1 MKTKLSKRILSVFL
15 AVLMMVTS
23 IPMAALTAFADNSGS
38 AITDSYIDAAN
49 AQMLAFKTKLETP
62 NASYKK
68 VTNAYN
74 AYVGCQ
80 EALDAYMYGGVSSSV
95 LSQATENLKTA
106 IAGIENYTGDAAI
119 NAVNEKDRTDYSRVW
134 TGDSSDLPLK
144 NVLWSETNYN
154 AERGSANGVNTSG
167 TNQPYV
173 LTTLYYPEVTL
184 LYDGK
189 NIPQATIRVTA
200 TGTGRS
206 TTRNFKR
213 YVTAIELNNAKDG
226 IVLDQN
232 WKGFDGGNF
241 DVAWALNYGT
251 DSLSYTSTQNGAQV
265 YQVYKGAAT
274 PNITAPTYY
283 PRHASNI
290 YKFTDSMK
298 ETELYRDITPS
309 VSAAYGSSGNF
320 IKVGGDITSTVT
332 GNQQIHVVNFKALID
347 AVAENGGKMKAIDI
361 TNYTQ
366 GGLSYYIQAM
376 DEATAFNPLD
386 WFTTSNNYT
395 GCASEI
401 SRLISV
407 MKNADTSK
415 TNDPAYG
422 NLRKAMDA
430 KRGDYNNGVQ
440 PADSTDATWTA
451 LKTAYETAKSIMAG
465 LTATGYNDPTGAQAA
480 ADALSACNLE
490 FAVSKIDTTEL
501 EGVIDALFSYESI
514 FVPELRAQ
522 ANAVAAE
529 AQIAVWGSVDNY
541 PNTKDSLNDTPEN
554 QVIYANALESVKA
567 AVRALRFSPDKFTMT
582 SQGRFSLNSAL
593 DLINTIEDPTDY
605 NNYAD
610 FALAVENARN
620 YASTLND
627 VELTD
632 YATQMENHRAIIEDV
647 VIAYH
652 SLNYSFTKIPD
663 GTVAQMGGR
672 TTMTPLTTKDTYNF
686 QGQFAYTN
694 SATIIRTTH
703 DAISV
708 TWGHATVGVA
718 SDCTNTNSGLD
729 SISIDPKM
737 PKMPNGGQGGHNRIV
752 QDNNNS
758 STPKALSDQQKSD
771 YSGCLTKTS
780 VENYSGV
787 QGTFEYK
794 NIKYSGRTHNN
805 VAEQAFVASDGTRVS
820 AADAENII
828 LDEMLTKTDGTA
840 TNPAHGVVTVS
851 PNSKETAWAYVTGD
865 LVLNG
870 PQFEKQTLGPATTPV
885 KRTYTL
891 NSNFA
896 MVGLFNTQNGLINYS
911 YYQWLTSE
919 SSGEKINATVDVV
932 DISPLVDLVAECNLI
947 SEPAKYTD
955 ESFSRFSTA
964 LKEAGADIDYT
975 ELTADRITQICESR
989 YTNLWSA
996 YKGLKLK
1003 TYTVQ
1008 FKYMDANGTEKT
1020 VTVMP
1025 THGDSIESNATCLNN
1040 FNKINL
1046 VDYVDGN
1053 YTMQCIG
1060 WSPAFDI
1067 SAPITSDIT
1076 YVAQYEAVLN
1086 AADFTAF
1093 NTAKTAL
1100 INALVDN
1107 KFTASSLKA
1116 AAAEVDKLV
1125 YYDESAQIDVMA
1137 DKQSEIDAETAVLE
1151 AQLAALKEVNYDKSV
1166 ADAVKEQITLAQ
1178 KTDPDMYDSNLTFD
1192 NDEIVTICGKE
1203 VVGLVFES
1211 QAELDNA
1218 ISQAVNAMTPITY
1231 DIYLNGTKIGTG
1243 VYGEAI
1249 IINSDGVLYNNV
1261 EDYDSDALDGE
1272 GWAAW
1277 NYHYKANTSES
1288 VDKYMFTAKSIGFIV
1303 RGDAYVTSTPAD
1315 APDSNYLVTIKDAN
1329 SDRVLLADVASYEY
1343 TLPAAPAR
1351 PYYNFVN
1358 YVVNGETHN
1367 VGDKIAVTA
1376 NTTVEAVYTAKEEN
1390 TFEIIFYDGADNF
1403 NNAVSSETR
1412 SGLLYDEVV
1421 TFEAENAYAWAFG
1434 KQDMEYN
1441 NEYTIIAYGPT
1452 YSFNVYQSMTDT
1464 DEYYG
1469 GLVALTLDDYKK
1481 LQETDSDYATIN
1493 SMITPDGTRIEIE
1506 SGNKYD
1512 GYVYSEAK
1520 PFAAVHNVPVPKYS
1534 GADVSKFT
1542 LIGYVAL
1549 PEGYTVVEH
1558 GFLFTRNADVSSMT
1572 VEDVDMK
1579 NIVRMKASNTTVGD
1593 QFVVDVKNPASSV
1606 SFKYSA
1612 YAVIKDAAGNTSY
1625 IYSNI
1630 VDGTNNF

>member
-23 IPMAALTAFADNSGS
+23 IPMAALTAFADNSGTV
-38 AITDSYIDAAN
+38 ITDSYIDAAN

-95 LSQATENLKTA
+95 LTQATENLKTA

-134 TGDSSDLPLK
+134 TGDTSDLPLK

-154 AERGSANGVNTSG
+154 AERGSANGIDGNNATAPNVKTI
-167 TNQPYV
+167 
-173 LTTLYYPEVTL
+173 LYYPEVTL

-200 TGTGRS
+200 TGDG
-206 TTRNFKR
+206 NAKNKKR
-213 YVTAIELNNAKDG
+213 YVTTIELNNTDG
-226 IVLDQN
+226 IILDQN

-265 YQVYKGAAT
+265 YEVYNCDRWAWSSPT
-274 PNITAPTYY
+274 ITA
-283 PRHASNI
+283 RNASNI
-290 YKFTDSMK
+290 YKFTDTMNSS
-298 ETELYRDITPS
+298 ELYRDITPS
-309 VSAAYGSSGNF
+309 VSAAFGSSGGF
-320 IKVGGDITSTVT
+320 IQVGGDITSTVT

-347 AVAENGGKMKAIDI
+347 AVAENGGKMKTIDI

-366 GGLSYYIQAM
+366 GGLSYYIKAM
-376 DEATAFNPLD
+376 DDATAFNPLD

-395 GCASEI
+395 GCATEI

-407 MKNADTSK
+407 MKNADTTK
-415 TNDPAYG
+415 TNDPAYD

-440 PADSTDATWTA
+440 PADSTEATWTA
-451 LKTAYETAKSIMAG
+451 LKSAYETAKGIMAG

-480 ADALSACNLE
+480 ADALAACNLE
-490 FAVSKIDTTEL
+490 FAVAKIDTTEL

-522 ANAVAAE
+522 ANAAAAE

-554 QVIYANALESVKA
+554 QEIYANALESVKT

-582 SQGRFSLNSAL
+582 SQGRFSLNSAI
-593 DLINTIEDPTDY
+593 DLIDTIEDPTDY
-605 NNYAD
+605 SNYAD
-610 FALAVENARN
+610 LALAVEQARI
-620 YASTLND
+620 YLSTIND

-632 YATQMENHRAIIEDV
+632 YPAQMENHRYIIETV
-647 VIAYH
+647 VSAYND
-652 SLNYSFTKIPD
+652 LAYSFTKIPD
-663 GTVAQMGGR
+663 GTVARVGGR

-686 QGQFAYTN
+686 MGQFSYTN

-708 TWGHATVGVA
+708 PWGRATVGVA
-718 SDCTNTNSGLD
+718 SDCTNSNSGLD
-729 SISIDPKM
+729 SITIDPKM

-758 STPKALSDQQKSD
+758 STPIALSEQQKSD
-771 YSGCLTKTS
+771 YTGCLTKNS

-805 VAEQAFVASDGTRVS
+805 VAGQAFVASDGTRVS

-840 TNPAHGVVTVS
+840 TNPAYGVVTVS

-865 LVLNG
+865 MVLNG

-919 SSGEKINATVDVV
+919 SSGEKINATVEVV

-947 SEPAKYTD
+947 SEPAKYTED
-955 ESFSRFSTA
+955 SFSRFSTA

-1025 THGDSIESNATCLNN
+1025 THGDSIESNQTCLNN
-1040 FNKINL
+1040 YNKISL

-1107 KFTASSLKA
+1107 RFTASSLKA

-1125 YYDESAQIDVMA
+1125 YYDESAQVDVMA

-1192 NDEIVTICGKE
+1192 NEETVTICGKD
-1203 VVGLVFES
+1203 VVGLVFET

-1231 DIYLNGTKIGTG
+1231 DIYLNGAKIGTG
-1243 VYGEAI
+1243 VYGEAVI
-1249 IINSDGVLYNNV
+1249 ISSDGVLYNNV

-1358 YVVNGETHN
+1358 YVVNGENYN
-1367 VGDKIAVTA
+1367 VGDTIAVTA

-1412 SGLLYDEVV
+1412 SSLLYDEVV

-1434 KQDMEYN
+1434 KQDMDYN

-1469 GLVALTLDDYKK
+1469 GLVALSLDDYKK

-1512 GYVYSEAK
+1512 GYVYSDAK

-1579 NIVRMKASNTTVGD
+1579 NIVRMKSSNTTVGD
-1593 QFVVDVKNPASSV
+1593 QFVVDVKNPAASV

-1612 YAVIKDAAGNTSY
+1612 YAVIKDANGKTSY

-1630 VDGTNNF
+1630 IDGTNNF

>member
-154 AERGSANGVNTSG
+154 AERGSANGINTNNES
-167 TNQPYV
+167 QPYI

-206 TTRNFKR
+206 KTRNYKR

-226 IVLDQN
+226 IILDQN

-265 YQVYKGAAT
+265 YQVYSGAAT

-283 PRHASNI
+283 PRNASNI

-309 VSAAYGSSGNF
+309 VSAAYGSSGGF

-347 AVAENGGKMKAIDI
+347 AVAENGSKMKAIDI
-361 TNYTQ
+361 TNYSQ

-415 TNDPAYG
+415 TNDPAYA

-451 LKTAYETAKSIMAG
+451 LKTAYETAKGIMAG

-480 ADALSACNLE
+480 ADALAACNLE
-490 FAVSKIDTTEL
+490 FAVAKIDTTEL
-501 EGVIDALFSYESI
+501 EAVIDALFSYESI

-522 ANAVAAE
+522 ANAAAAE

-554 QVIYANALESVKA
+554 QEIYANAIESVKA

-593 DLINTIEDPTDY
+593 DLIDTIEDPTDY

-632 YATQMENHRAIIEDV
+632 YETQMENHRAVIEDV

-663 GTVAQMGGR
+663 GTVAQIGGR

-718 SDCTNTNSGLD
+718 SDCTNSNSGLD

-737 PKMPNGGQGGHNRIV
+737 PKMPNGGQGGHNRIL
-752 QDNNNS
+752 QSDNNS

-771 YSGCLTKTS
+771 YTGCLTKTS
-780 VENYSGV
+780 LENYQGV
-787 QGTFEYK
+787 QGTFQYK

-851 PNSKETAWAYVTGD
+851 PNAKETAWAYVTGD

-870 PQFEKQTLGPATTPV
+870 PQFAKETLGPATTPV

-896 MVGLFNTQNGLINYS
+896 MVGLFNTKNGALNYS
-911 YYQWLTSE
+911 YYQWLNSE
-919 SSGEKINATVDVV
+919 SSGEKINAIVEVV
-932 DISPLVDLVAECNLI
+932 DISTLVDLVAECQLI
-947 SEPAKYTD
+947 SEPAKYTED
-955 ESFSRFSTA
+955 SYSRFSTA
-964 LKEAGADIDYT
+964 LKEAGADINYT
-975 ELTADRITQICESR
+975 EITADRITQICESR

-1025 THGDSIESNATCLNN
+1025 THGDSIESNPTCLNN

-1046 VDYVDGN
+1046 VDYIDGN

-1060 WSPAFDI
+1060 WSPALDT
-1067 SAPITSDIT
+1067 SAPITGDVT

-1137 DKQSEIDAETAVLE
+1137 DKQSDIDAETAVLN

-1203 VVGLVFES
+1203 VVGLIFES
-1211 QAELDNA
+1211 QTELDNA
-1218 ISQAVNAMTPITY
+1218 ISQVVNAMTPITY

-1277 NYHYKANTSES
+1277 NYHYKANTSQS

-1343 TLPAAPAR
+1343 ELPAAPAR

-1367 VGDKIAVTA
+1367 VGDIIAVTA

-1390 TFEIIFYDGADNF
+1390 TFDIIFYDGYQNCLDGSVADQK
-1403 NNAVSSETR
+1403 T
-1412 SGLLYDEVV
+1412 GLLYDDVV
-1421 TFEAENAYAWAFG
+1421 TFTSENAYAWADSRVSMDGEASYF
-1434 KQDMEYN
+1434 
-1441 NEYTIIAYGPT
+1441 TVLHYGPT
-1452 YSFNVYQSMTDT
+1452 YSFNVYKSMTDT

-1469 GLVALTLDDYKK
+1469 GLVALSQEDYNN
-1481 LQETDSDYATIN
+1481 LQNEDSMDILE
-1493 SMITPDGTRIEIE
+1493 TPDGVRITPV
-1506 SGNKYD
+1506 SGNQYD

-1534 GADVSKFT
+1534 GADVTKFT
-1542 LIGYVAL
+1542 LIGYAAL
-1549 PEGYTVVEH
+1549 PEGYTIVEH

-1579 NIVRMKASNTTVGD
+1579 NIIRMKSSNTTVGD

>member
-632 YATQMENHRAIIEDV
+632 YATQMENHRAVIEDV

-1046 VDYVDGN
+1046 VDYVDGK

-1192 NDEIVTICGKE
+1192 NDETVTICGKD

-1211 QAELDNA
+1211 QTELDNA

-1231 DIYLNGTKIGTG
+1231 DIYLNGAKIGTG

-1390 TFEIIFYDGADNF
+1390 TFDIIFYDGYQNCIDGSVADTKT
-1403 NNAVSSETR
+1403 A
-1412 SGLLYDEVV
+1412 LLYDDVV
-1421 TFEAENAYAWAFG
+1421 TFTSENAYAWADSRVSMDGGISYF
-1434 KQDMEYN
+1434 
-1441 NEYTIIAYGPT
+1441 TVLHYGPT
-1452 YSFNVYQSMTDT
+1452 YSFNVYKSMTDT

-1469 GLVALTLDDYKK
+1469 GLVALSQEDYNN
-1481 LQETDSDYATIN
+1481 LQREDSQDVLE
-1493 SMITPDGTRIEIE
+1493 TPDGVRITPV
-1506 SGNKYD
+1506 SGNIYD

-1579 NIVRMKASNTTVGD
+1579 NIVRMKSSNTTVGD